1 MLQELI
7 DKIDTTK
14 ISHTLQNLKLSV
26 PDIVS
31 DKIAFT
37 HLDDIRLSVVQLNY
51 VGGDYVIQ
59 KLYISVNPF
68 TEIALNNNYQFD
80 VINFFFEKDK
90 NIIYGYDAEGN
101 QVAWYFI
108 NRSALD
114 EDSQATYMKKDTGD
128 IYIPASRLR
137 DDKYEEIRQGWES
150 TDRLLCYSQKV
161 DGRIAFYITV
171 NLDLDGTFD
180 GIWKESAPPI

>member
-7 DKIDTTK
+7 DTIDTTK
-14 ISHTLQNLKLSV
+14 IIHTLQNLKLSV

-31 DKIAFT
+31 DKVAFT
-37 HLDDIRLSVVQLNY
+37 SLDDIRLSVVQLNH
-51 VGGDYVIQ
+51 VGEDYVIQ

-68 TEIALNNNYQFD
+68 TEIALDSDYKFD
-80 VINFFFEKDK
+80 VINFFLENDE

-114 EDSQATYMKKDTGD
+114 DGSQSTYMKKDTGD
-128 IYIPASRLR
+128 IYIPGSRPR
-137 DDKYEEIRQGWES
+137 DDEYEVIRQGWES

-171 NLDLDGTFD
+171 NLDLDVILD
-180 GIWKESAPPI
+180 GIWNGLN